1 MTINERIKAFRKD
14 KKLSQ
19 KQFATS
25 IGVTQSG
32 VSYMEQAGSTVS
44 DSAIKTICSV
54 YGLNESWLRDG
65 TEPMC
70 AESDMFNL
78 EQFVRDHGGS
88 ELEVEIVKAYF
99 ELDKDAREV
108 AIDYFIDRLAAAKA
122 KAAEKRQPVLQ
133 KSASEEAGRPPDS
146 QSGKTVAE
154 LEVLYT
160 EQQYKKQPPGVHRI
174 R

>member
-54 YGLNESWLRDG
+54 YGLNESWLRYG

-70 AESDMFNL
+70 AESDTFNL
-78 EQFVRDHGGS
+78 EQFVRDRGGS

-122 KAAEKRQPVLQ
+122 KAAEKRQSALQ
-133 KSASEEAGRPPDS
+133 ESTSEEADRPPDG
-146 QSGKTVAE
+146 QGGKTVEE
-154 LEVLYT
+154 LETLYAD
-160 EQQYKKQPPGVHRI
+160 QQYKKRASGSA
-174 R
+174 

>member
-1 MTINERIKAFRKD
+1 MTINERIKTFRKD

-32 VSYMEQAGSTVS
+32 VSYMEQTGSTVS

-70 AESDMFNL
+70 AESDTFNL
-78 EQFVRDHGGS
+78 EQFVRNRGGS

-122 KAAEKRQPVLQ
+122 KAAEREH
-133 KSASEEAGRPPDS
+133 SAATQAAG
-146 QSGKTVAE
+146 
-154 LEVLYT
+154 
-160 EQQYKKQPPGVHRI
+160 HRSH

>member
-19 KQFATS
+19 KQFAAS

-70 AESDMFNL
+70 AESDMFKL
-78 EQFVRDHGGS
+78 EQFVRDRGGS

-133 KSASEEAGRPPDS
+133 KSADEEADRPLGD
-146 QSGKTVAE
+146 QGGKTVEE
-154 LEVLYT
+154 LEALYA
-160 EQQYKKQPPGVHRI
+160 EQQYKKTASGSA
-174 R
+174 